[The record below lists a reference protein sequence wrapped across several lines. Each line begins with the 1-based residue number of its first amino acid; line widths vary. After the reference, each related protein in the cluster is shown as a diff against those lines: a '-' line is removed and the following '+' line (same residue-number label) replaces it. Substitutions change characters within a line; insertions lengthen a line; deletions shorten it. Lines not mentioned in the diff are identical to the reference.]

1 VSTAAEMMKK
11 RKVHRVLVTDGEAL
25 VGIVTAMD
33 ITKAAA
39 DQRLD
44 GQPKR

>member
-1 VSTAAEMMKK
+1 
-11 RKVHRVLVTDGEAL
+11 LVTDGEAL

-33 ITKAAA
+33 VTKAAA

-44 GQPKR
+44 GQTKR

>member
-1 VSTAAEMMKK
+1 
-11 RKVHRVLVTDGEAL
+11 L

-33 ITKAAA
+33 VTKAAA

-44 GQPKR
+44 GQTKR